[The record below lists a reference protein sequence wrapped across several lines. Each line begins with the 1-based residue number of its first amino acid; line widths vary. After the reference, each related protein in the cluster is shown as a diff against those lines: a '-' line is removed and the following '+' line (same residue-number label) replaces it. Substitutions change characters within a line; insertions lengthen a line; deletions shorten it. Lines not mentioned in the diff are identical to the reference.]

1 VEIRFVELVAENFKS
16 HRHLEIKFGDL
27 NKISGDNA
35 KGKSTLLETITY
47 TLCGTD
53 FFGNKL
59 DPTPLTYEAE
69 ETKVS
74 LLLSVDGKNVL
85 LGRGLKKGKATYYIN
100 EVPSKATEFENVLN
114 QLFDKDLFLSL
125 YNPTYFFTLKWDK
138 QREMLLKYVSSP
150 ANKEV
155 LQHLP
160 ELQSERLGELLK
172 KHSLTDIDKIHR
184 ENKTKKD
191 KEYIAAQSRTKTL
204 QEQLDQMP
212 PYLAPLESLN
222 TELAQLDKQIKQL
235 EKVFDEA
242 LEKNKKYNQIQ
253 NQISMTQQMIEM
265 SKERWPMLK
274 NEVIQD
280 TCRTCKRP
288 LDEDSVKAVTEDKE
302 KRIAEYKENHTKL
315 LIQRE
320 ELKEE
325 LAKTE
330 YIDITEVRQQKRELE
345 DKCEPLAMAIRSH
358 SQFTSLQEKVNEAK
372 ENEKVILQSLNDS
385 IFVIDAIKAFNA
397 KSAELQA
404 EKVQSLFTTLSV
416 RLFKQNKG
424 DKEYKPDFEIEKDA
438 KPYRTLSLSESI
450 KAGLELR
457 EVLSQQSEIIMPCA
471 VDNAE
476 SITTFKQPSG
486 QLILSRVVAN
496 QELKIEVE
504 NHEVR

>member
-16 HRHLEIKFGDL
+16 HRNLDIKFGDL

-47 TLCGTD
+47 VPFGTD

-85 LGRGLKKGKATYYIN
+85 LGRGLKKGKASYYIN
-100 EVPSKATEFENVLN
+100 EVPSKATEFENVVN

-138 QREMLLKYVSSP
+138 QREMLLKYVPSP

-160 ELQSERLGELLK
+160 GLQSERLGELFK
-172 KHSLTDIDKIHR
+172 KHSLTDIEKIHR

-191 KEYIAAQSRTKTL
+191 KEHIAAQSRTKTL
-204 QEQLDQMP
+204 QEQLDQISIVRVP
-212 PYLAPLESLN
+212 IESLKV
-222 TELAQLDKQIKQL
+222 ELSQIDKQVKDMEEKMDAAYSKNMTYNKIQSQL
-235 EKVFDEA
+235 
-242 LEKNKKYNQIQ
+242 LSIQ
-253 NQISMTQQMIEM
+253 DQIEM
-265 SKERWPMLK
+265 SKERWPSLK
-274 NEVIQD
+274 NEAIQD
-280 TCRTCKRP
+280 HCRTCKRP
-288 LDEDSVKAVTEDKE
+288 LDEESVKAVTEDKE
-302 KRIAEYKENHTKL
+302 KRIAEYKQNHTNL
-315 LIQRE
+315 LTQRE
-320 ELKEE
+320 LLKEE
-325 LAKTE
+325 LNKTE
-330 YIDITEVRQQKRELE
+330 FIDVTQLREEIREVDEKGQ
-345 DKCEPLAMAIRSH
+345 PLRLAIQSH
-358 SQFTSLQEKVNEAK
+358 SQFASLQEKVNEAK
-372 ENEKVILQSLNDS
+372 ENEKTILQSLNDS

-424 DKEYKPDFEIEKDA
+424 DKEYKPDFEIEKDG

-457 EVLSQQSEIIMPCA
+457 EVLSQQSEIVMPCA

-486 QLILSRVVAN
+486 QLIISRVVAD
-496 QELKIEVE
+496 QELKIEVSS
-504 NHEVR
+504 